1 MVFSG
6 NDVIKYPVKGD
17 DGSWFTQTLP
27 SRFNRTAIV
36 DGSAMAVHFGTRSQT
51 SPTNSI
57 PGRGLRDTD
66 LLRRYRSYATEF
78 ICGKPWGSLM
88 G

>member
-17 DGSWFTQTLP
+17 DSAWFTQTLP

-51 SPTNSI
+51 SPSSSI

-78 ICGKPWGSLM
+78 ICGKPWGSPM